1 MEFPKDESIDDAV
14 KHRRRTTKEESI
26 EQVTTVEDA
35 VSGVDDQTKKQLT
48 RDDIILG
55 ILKTQANQI
64 QALTAIVAQ
73 HGRVLELL
81 TSVNVHVA
89 SCHTGTLPSEAPT
102 RQKCPRPKPNDVVQC
117 MSAPPAT
124 RMGRV
129 NKGATDTHPPASQVN
144 LKGKLSFKDEGKS
157 SHELIRNIRPIGPG
171 SPWTFYTHKSA
182 DIRSEETPKCLDL
195 SFWSPPG
202 MLFVGHELA
211 VAAYIFANGLQPSE
225 ILVENDHYTRN
236 REALWTLRPGE
247 VVDDVIDLV
256 MAMVSSNKAEKT
268 KVVASYHVCA
278 NSDEP
283 WMSLQVNP
291 GLYHC

>member
-81 TSVNVHVA
+81 TS
-89 SCHTGTLPSEAPT
+89 
-102 RQKCPRPKPNDVVQC
+102 
-117 MSAPPAT
+117 
-124 RMGRV
+124 
-129 NKGATDTHPPASQVN
+129 
-144 LKGKLSFKDEGKS
+144 GKLSFKDEGKS

-268 KVVASYHVCA
+268 KVVASYHVCGEFVPRL
-278 NSDEP
+278 N
-283 WMSLQVNP
+283 
-291 GLYHC
+291 GF